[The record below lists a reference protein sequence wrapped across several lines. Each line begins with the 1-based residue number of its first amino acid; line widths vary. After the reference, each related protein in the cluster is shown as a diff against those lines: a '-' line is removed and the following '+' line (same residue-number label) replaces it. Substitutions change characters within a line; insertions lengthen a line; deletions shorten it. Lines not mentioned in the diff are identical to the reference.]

1 MTNGAHRISKTDL
14 MKSLNYLISSPD
26 FKINAPAE
34 DHRAVMQELQN
45 IRMLSSTSGAIRFT
59 SSEQDDL
66 VTALALAA
74 WSARKFLAPRQ
85 P

>member
-34 DHRAVMQELQN
+34 DHRAVMQ
-45 IRMLSSTSGAIRFT
+45 
-59 SSEQDDL
+59 
-66 VTALALAA
+66 ALALAA
-74 WSARKFLAPRQ
+74 WPARKFLAPRQ

>member
-1 MTNGAHRISKTDL
+1 
-14 MKSLNYLISSPD
+14 
-26 FKINAPAE
+26 
-34 DHRAVMQELQN
+34 MQELQN

-74 WSARKFLAPRQ
+74 WPARKFLAPRQ